1 MTKPAGLVNPS
12 WWFSKGI
19 FPLQIPLDFRFRNLR
34 SRTQDPQD
42 CTETIF
48 FSAGKIKGIPDLLRI
63 LFRSKDAPF
72 PTRDIR
78 TFQLSLSYELALGN
92 HLPYISCD
100 PENQK
105 KCSVTSKKY

>member
-63 LFRSKDAPF
+63 LFRSKDATT
-72 PTRDIR
+72 PTREVGPSSC
-78 TFQLSLSYELALGN
+78 SLSYELGSLE
-92 HLPYISCD
+92 I
-100 PENQK
+100 
-105 KCSVTSKKY
+105 T